1 MSLYEIDIVI
11 IEDNN
16 TLREG
21 YKFLLASVSN
31 YNVVDTF
38 MDGEAALKK
47 LKKLN
52 PDVVLVDL
60 ELPGINGIETISRGK
75 KLLPK
80 CHFLVLTV
88 HEDDAHVFKALMNG
102 ASGYITKNSTHS
114 EIVSSIQEVIEGGA
128 PMSSKIAKMVVSSFR
143 PEEEAIL
150 TKREVEVLEL
160 LARGNTY
167 DQIAEKL
174 FVSQETIKS
183 HLKHIYSKLNVSNKA
198 DAVFK
203 ALKNKIIH

>member
-1 MSLYEIDIVI
+1 MYEIEIVI
-11 IEDNN
+11 IEDNI

-21 YKFLLASVSN
+21 YKFLLDSVSN
-31 YNVVDTF
+31 YKVLDAF
-38 MDGEAALKK
+38 MDGESALKK
-47 LKKLN
+47 LNKLN

-60 ELPGINGIETISRGK
+60 ELPGMDGIETISRGK

-88 HEDDAHVFKALMNG
+88 HEDDVHVFKALMNG
-102 ASGYITKNSTHS
+102 ASGYITKSSSHT
-114 EIVSSIQEVIEGGA
+114 EIASSIQEVIEGGA
-128 PMSSKIAKMVVSSFR
+128 PMSSKIAKMVIGSFHA
-143 PEEEAIL
+143 EKDFLL

-160 LARGNTY
+160 LAKGNTY
-167 DQIAEKL
+167 DQIADKL

-203 ALKNKIIH
+203 ALKNNIIR